1 MEIRHLLIAAIS
13 AISIILPASAAVL
26 YENGDLNGTFNS
38 YQISQVQQVSNSF
51 LLDEKS
57 LLTSV
62 TVGLWAPSGTAPVS
76 LAWSIG
82 SAAFG
87 NDLGSGTSALTD
99 VYALSNTIGYDVYLS
114 TFLLNVPLNAGTYW
128 LSLLDGATN
137 VGDPV
142 YWDIN
147 FGLSQAFL
155 RAGGSQ
161 PVDSEYFKIS
171 GNVTTA
177 DPGPVGVPEPGSL
190 ALLAV
195 GMTGLAARR
204 RRRAKIA

>member
-1 MEIRHLLIAAIS
+1 MKTRHLLIAALS

-38 YQISQVQQVSNSF
+38 YETSQLQQVSNSF
-51 LLDEKS
+51 LLDQKS

-62 TVGLWAPSGTAPVS
+62 TVGLWAPLGTAPVS

-87 NDLGSGTSALTD
+87 NELGSGTSALTD
-99 VYALSNTIGYDVYLS
+99 VYALSNSIGYDVYFS

-128 LSLLDGATN
+128 LSLLDGATD
-137 VGDPV
+137 VGGPV

-147 FGLSQAFL
+147 FGSSQGFL
-155 RAGGSQ
+155 RSGVTQS
-161 PVDSEYFKIS
+161 VDSEYFKLS

-190 ALLAV
+190 ALLAI
-195 GMTGLAARR
+195 GITGLAARR
-204 RRRAKIA
+204 RRPAKIA